1 MHKNFIEA
9 ILKEPGHPWR
19 LVLVQ
24 NELDVLQGIV
34 DGYIETVPAEAI
46 DLPKAFGRHV
56 IIVNDEGKLHDGR
69 PNFDIWGGLDWVCG
83 TALIVG
89 RRRDEFWDCFDQ
101 NELLDYLEAHVTYSK
116 YPESLA
122 PWVPLNDDIIDR
134 DVIAKMYEDRIFP
147 ATDLEETLDQL
158 AQEWDEQDHE
168 GWGIPEFTRTDLEAE
183 KASIAK
189 ECESDD

>member
-19 LVLVQ
+19 SVFVQ

-34 DGYIETVPAEAI
+34 DGDIETVPAAAI

-56 IIVNDEGKLHDGR
+56 IIVNDEGKLHGSR
-69 PNFDIWGGLDWVCG
+69 PNFDIFGGLDWVSG

-89 RRRDEFWDCFDQ
+89 VRRDELWDCFDQ
-101 NELLDYLEAHVTYSK
+101 SELLDYLERHVIVMK
-116 YPESLA
+116 YQDFLPA
-122 PWVPLNDDIIDR
+122 WVPLDDDIIDR

-147 ATDLEETLDQL
+147 ATDLEDMLDQL
-158 AQEWDEQDHE
+158 AKEWDAEDHE
-168 GWGIPEFTRTDLEAE
+168 GWWIPEFTRTDCEAE

-189 ECESDD
+189 ECEEE

>member
-19 LVLVQ
+19 SVLVQ

-46 DLPKAFGRHV
+46 DLPKTFGRHV
-56 IIVNDEGKLHDGR
+56 IIVNEEGKLHASR
-69 PNFDIWGGLDWVCG
+69 PNFDIFGGLDWICG

-101 NELLDYLEAHVTYSK
+101 SELLDYLEAHVTYSK
-116 YPESLA
+116 YSEFLPA
-122 PWVPLNDDIIDR
+122 WVPLNDDIIDR

-147 ATDLEETLDQL
+147 ATELDEMLDQL
-158 AQEWDEQDHE
+158 AQEWDAEDHE
-168 GWGIPEFTRTDLEAE
+168 GWCIPEFTRTDLEAE